1 MKFSSTKNL
10 LILSAVLAF
19 ALVVGN
25 YFMFSSIKNSNKKA
39 SELSQQVG
47 IYEQKRSSFSG
58 ANGVSDIRSLIE
70 KIASYFLGKDDAVL
84 FIERVEKEARDGGV
98 ALTIRSVGTEN
109 FGKTDEKSKVDPTKE
124 LVRLKLE
131 AKGTWRH
138 TIRFISFIEHLPYK
152 VVLEDVN
159 FTRMVEGESSP
170 KAKALASP
178 LWRATIELTVLK
190 NK

>member
-47 IYEQKRSSFSG
+47 VYEQKQSNLSG
-58 ANGVSDIRSLIE
+58 ANSVSDTHSLIE
-70 KIASYFLGKDDAVL
+70 KIDSYFLGKDDAVL
-84 FIERVEKEARDGGV
+84 FIERVQKEARDGGV
-98 ALTIRSVGTEN
+98 TLTIRSVDTEN

-131 AKGTWRH
+131 AKGSWRN

-170 KAKALASP
+170 KAKALAS
-178 LWRATIELTVLK
+178 
-190 NK
+190 